1 MQSQLEVRGHWG
13 VKTLGNNDIMQR
25 KKTGKDEGEEGER
38 SIVVEFT

>member
-1 MQSQLEVRGHWG
+1 
-13 VKTLGNNDIMQR
+13 MQR